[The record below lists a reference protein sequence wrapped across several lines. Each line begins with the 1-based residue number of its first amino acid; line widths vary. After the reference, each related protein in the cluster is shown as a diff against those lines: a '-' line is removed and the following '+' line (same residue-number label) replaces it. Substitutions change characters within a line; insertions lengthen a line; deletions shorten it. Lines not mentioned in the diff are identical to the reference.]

1 MKKVRLI
8 LNHPDNTV
16 VGIKLSGGPDS
27 AIIYYAFCK
36 KYQNNDSVNI
46 VAFSLSADL
55 KPYYVMYAERII
67 EKVAELTGK
76 RPLDH
81 LKISGVPWSDFVV
94 GQEKLVA
101 EGMAKYSLSGTYS
114 GLTNNP
120 NIDKM
125 KQYFTDNAKRFGL
138 DLDQIFRHISRRDLN
153 RDAYNYT
160 NEGYRPFGAS
170 DKLAVAQAYKDYD
183 MIDLLYP
190 FTDSCENFDREL
202 DANNDPIHCGDEC
215 FHCLERWYAF
225 GKIK

>member
-1 MKKVRLI
+1 MKIVLD
-8 LNHPDNTV
+8 HPDNTV

-27 AIIYYAFCK
+27 SIIYYAFCK

-46 VAFSLSADL
+46 VAFSLSADQ
-55 KPYYVMYAERII
+55 KPYYVMYAERIV

-94 GQEKLVA
+94 GQERLRK
-101 EGMAKYSLSGTYS
+101 EGKTKYPLLSGTYS

-125 KQYFTDNAKRFGL
+125 KQYFIDNAKRFGL
-138 DLDQIFRHISRRDLN
+138 DLDRILLHISRRDLD
-153 RDAYNYT
+153 RDTYNNT
-160 NEGYRPFGAS
+160 NEGYAPFGAS

-190 FTDSCENFDREL
+190 FTDSCEDFNRKL
-202 DANNDPIHCGDEC
+202 DANNDPIHCNDCC